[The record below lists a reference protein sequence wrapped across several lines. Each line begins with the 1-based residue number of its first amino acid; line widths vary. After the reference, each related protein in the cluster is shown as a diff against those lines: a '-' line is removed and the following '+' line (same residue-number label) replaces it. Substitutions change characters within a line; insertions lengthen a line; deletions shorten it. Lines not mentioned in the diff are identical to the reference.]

1 MDNRPVGLLWD
12 SVSDN
17 TGDQAIGLVMRSFLD
32 RRAIPYEVLNPYS
45 YDPGRYSTIIIG
57 GGELLQA
64 TGNPFYDRFRVSG
77 PHILNTVG
85 VGKPD
90 ACEYL
95 NDYRLVTVRSQT
107 ERRVVQQFAP
117 NVESIPCVTML
128 MGDYFPSLQQSN
140 LDDVTSRDTIGIH
153 VHYGLVAAFPKLFQ
167 LLKKLSARY
176 RLEFISFTQYNGDV
190 SIMEKLSS
198 RLPYAEIST
207 AADPPAKFHAIGR
220 LRALVCA
227 SLHAAMFAYAQGI
240 PVLAYPYVP
249 KVRYF
254 LEERGLGD
262 CLFNDE
268 EELDSKL
275 NSLESTPADHSD
287 SVEAD
292 KSCVRAHL
300 DNIAKAIT
308 RARQDSEP
316 VPIAGGQA
324 DCLPGPAARSHHEL
338 TMRYELTTGQLYAEV
353 LDLRLQVQENLS
365 EYEIQRLLL
374 EKRLAQKRFS
384 SRRALAKAAR
394 KVQLLGSAAGDA
406 IHPGSASQLID
417 LARIDGQR
425 LQRQPYG
432 WAFVDNLFSPVAARR
447 LVKTFPRDNYKTVK
461 GGDNEKDWDY
471 EARSLV
477 HMGAAAPSHPKGLSR
492 AWKQLAAELVSPA
505 YRASV
510 SRLTGLDLTKSPIE
524 VNVFYYGPGSWLGPH
539 VDLKDKIATHIFYFN
554 EEWNEEDGGCLAILR
569 SRDMADSAA
578 LVSPIVGNSA
588 VLVRSENSWH
598 GVSRVRAGCH
608 RSRRSMTVTFY
619 SPESISSMWPP
630 GDTSPL
636 HMYRSAALP

>member
-17 TGDQAIGLVMRSFLD
+17 TGDQAVGLVMRSFLD

-45 YDPGRYSTIIIG
+45 YDPGRYSTIIVG
-57 GGELLQA
+57 GGELLQS
-64 TGNPFYDRFRVSG
+64 TGNPFYDRFRVPG

-90 ACEYL
+90 NCEYL
-95 NDYRLVTVRSQT
+95 KDYRLVTVRSQA
-107 ERRVVQQFAP
+107 EKRVLQQFVP
-117 NVESIPCVTML
+117 NVEAIPCVTML
-128 MGDYFPSLQQSN
+128 MDDYYPSPEQ
-140 LDDVTSRDTIGIH
+140 DDLNAVANRDTIGIH
-153 VHYGLVAAFPKLFQ
+153 VHYGLVAVFPKLFE

-176 RLEFISFTQYNGDV
+176 KLEFIPFTQYNGDV

-207 AADPPAKFHAIGR
+207 AADPAAKFHAVGR
-220 LRALVCA
+220 LRALVCT

-254 LEERGLGD
+254 LEESGLGD
-262 CLFNDE
+262 SLFNDE

-275 NSLESTPADHSD
+275 NSLESTPSDHSE
-287 SVEAD
+287 SVKAD
-292 KSCVRAHL
+292 KHSVRVHL
-300 DNIAKAIT
+300 DNIAEAIA

-316 VPIAGGQA
+316 QHAAEAEA
-324 DCLPGPAARSHHEL
+324 DCLRGRAARSHHEL
-338 TMRYELTTGQLYAEV
+338 TMRYEMTTGQLYAEV
-353 LDLRLQVQENLS
+353 LDLRLQVQENLN

-374 EKRLAQKRFS
+374 EKRLSQKRFS

-394 KVQLLGSAAGDA
+394 KVQLLGTAAGDA

-432 WAFVDNLFSPVAARR
+432 WAFVDNLFSPVAART
-447 LVKTFPRDNYKTVK
+447 LVKTFPRDNYKTVT

-471 EARSLV
+471 EARALI
-477 HMGAAAPSHPKGLSR
+477 HMGAAAPAHPKGLSR
-492 AWKQLAAELVSPA
+492 AWKQLAAELISPS
-505 YRASV
+505 YRASM
-510 SRLTGLDLTKSPIE
+510 SRLTGLDLSKSPIE

-539 VDLKDKIATHIFYFN
+539 VDLKDKIATHILYFN
-554 EEWNEEDGGCLAILR
+554 KEWNEDDGGCLAILR
-569 SRDMADSAA
+569 SRDIADSAA

-598 GVSRVRAGCH
+598 GVSQVRAGCR

-619 SPESISSMWPP
+619 SPGSISSMWPP

-636 HMYRSAALP
+636 HMYRPALLP

>member
-17 TGDQAIGLVMRSFLD
+17 TGDQAVGLVMRSFLD
-32 RRAIPYEVLNPYS
+32 RRAIPYEELNPYA

-57 GGELLQA
+57 GGELLQS

-77 PHILNTVG
+77 RHILNTVG

-107 ERRVVQQFAP
+107 ERRLLQQFVP
-117 NVESIPCVTML
+117 NVEAVPCVTML
-128 MGDYFPSLQQSN
+128 MGDYFPSPQQAD
-140 LDDVTSRDTIGIH
+140 LDEVTNRDTIGIH
-153 VHYGLVAAFPKLFQ
+153 FHYGLVAAFPRLFA

-176 RLEFISFTQYNGDV
+176 KLEFIPFTQYNGDA
-190 SIMEKLSS
+190 SIMEKLCS
-198 RLPYAEIST
+198 RLPYTELST
-207 AADPPAKFHAIGR
+207 ASDPAAKFHAVGR
-220 LRALVCA
+220 LRALVCT
-227 SLHAAMFAYAQGI
+227 SLHAAMFAYAQRI

-254 LEERGLGD
+254 FEERALGD

-268 EELDSKL
+268 EELDLKL
-275 NSLESTPADHSD
+275 NNLESTQSDHSA

-292 KSCVRAHL
+292 RKTVRTHL
-300 DNIAKAIT
+300 DNVAEVIA

-316 VPIAGGQA
+316 QPAAAEA
-324 DCLPGPAARSHHEL
+324 DCLRGRAARSQHEL

-353 LDLRLQVQENLS
+353 LDLRLQVQENLN
-365 EYEIQRLLL
+365 EYEIQRLQW
-374 EKRLAQKRFS
+374 EKQMAQKRFS

-394 KVQLLGSAAGDA
+394 KVQLLGSGAGDA
-406 IHPGSASQLID
+406 IHAGSASQLID

-432 WAFVDNLFSPVAARR
+432 WAFVDNLFSPVAART

-471 EARSLV
+471 EARSLI

-492 AWKQLAAELVSPA
+492 AWKQLAAELISPA
-505 YRASV
+505 YRASM

-554 EEWNEEDGGCLAILR
+554 QEWNEEDGGCLAILR
-569 SRDMADSAA
+569 SQDMADSAA
-578 LVSPIVGNSA
+578 LVSPIAGNSA

-598 GVSRVRAGCH
+598 GVSQVRAGCR

-619 SPESISSMWPP
+619 SPGSISSMWPP

-636 HMYRSAALP
+636 HMYRPAVVP